1 MKIAYF
7 DCFAGA
13 SGDMILGSLM
23 DAGLETAQLKAEL
36 AKLRLTHYDL
46 QVKKVV
52 KNGDA
57 FLLDRI
63 FEIALRDDAFY
74 VRQIPMMMMVMVFI
88 HQHCGLTATNTPFND
103 FFNLKIIMAQ
113 VQFGQFPF

>member
-23 DAGLETAQLKAEL
+23 DAGLELDQLKGAL
-36 AKLRLTHYDL
+36 AKLNLTHYDL

-52 KNGDA
+52 KRGLISLYFQWHDIRDQSSGQPA
-57 FLLDRI
+57 GRSLFLLLD
-63 FEIALRDDAFY
+63 
-74 VRQIPMMMMVMVFI
+74 
-88 HQHCGLTATNTPFND
+88 
-103 FFNLKIIMAQ
+103 K
-113 VQFGQFPF
+113 